1 MNPQARARDE
11 LPPRIIQGGMGVAV
25 SGWRLARAVSTCG
38 QLGVVSG
45 TAIDV
50 VMSRTLQLGD
60 PGGHFRRALA
70 AFPLREAADR
80 ILRKHFIEGGKPAGS
95 PFRAIPMAG
104 HKPSRETEELVIAA
118 NFSIVHLAK
127 EGHDGWVGLNLL
139 EKIQPPTLAAL
150 FGAMLAGVDVVLM
163 GAGIPRQI
171 PGMLDRFAAGECAE
185 HRLDVTGAT
194 QPVTMR
200 LDPAEHGITTPL
212 PRPMF
217 LPIVS
222 SHVLA
227 LTLARK
233 SSGRVDGFVVEGP
246 VAGGHN
252 APPRGTMQLTGDGEP
267 IYGER
272 DQIDPGAF
280 VKLGLPFWLAGGR
293 AHPDSLSEAMACGA
307 RGIQVG
313 STFAL
318 CRESGF
324 DPAMR
329 ARIIELIRA
338 DALDIR
344 TSASASPT
352 GFPFKVAQVPGTV
365 ADPPVYQARRRIC
378 DMGVLR
384 EIYQRTDGSV
394 GYRCASEPVA
404 DYVAK
409 GGSADDCAD
418 RLCLCNALC
427 ASAGVPQTRDGAP
440 EPCLVTLG
448 DDLDEIRH
456 LLAGRDDYG
465 ADDVIRHLVG

>member
-1 MNPQARARDE
+1 
-11 LPPRIIQGGMGVAV
+11 MGVSV

-50 VMSRTLQLGD
+50 VLSRTLQLGD

-70 AFPLREAADR
+70 AFPLREATER

-95 PFRAIPMAG
+95 PFRPIPMVG
-104 HKPSRETEELVIAA
+104 HQPSRETEELVIAA
-118 NFSIVHLAK
+118 NFSAIHLAK

-171 PGMLDRFAAGECAE
+171 PGMLDRFAAGEPAE
-185 HRLDVTGAT
+185 HRLDVTGGTAA
-194 QPVTMR
+194 VTMR
-200 LDPAEHGITTPL
+200 LDPADHGITGPL
-212 PRPMF
+212 HRPMF
-217 LPIVS
+217 FPVVS

-233 SSGRVDGFVVEGP
+233 ASGRVDGFIVEGP

-252 APPRGTMQLTGDGEP
+252 APPRGTMQLNESGEP
-267 IYGER
+267 VYGER
-272 DQIDPGAF
+272 DKIDPEAF

-293 AHPDSLSEAMACGA
+293 AHAGSLADAMACGA

-313 STFAL
+313 TAFAL

-324 DPAMR
+324 EPALKS
-329 ARIIELIRA
+329 RIIESLRN
-338 DALDIR
+338 DSLEIR
-344 TSASASPT
+344 TSAAASPT
-352 GFPFKVAQVPGTV
+352 GFPFKVAQVAGTV
-365 ADPPVYQARRRIC
+365 AEPAVYQARRRVC

-384 EIYQRTDGSV
+384 EIYQKPDGSV
-394 GYRCASEPVA
+394 GYRCASEPVD

-409 GGSADDCAD
+409 GGDAADCEG

-427 ASAGVPQTRDGAP
+427 ASAGVPQVRNGEEEA
-440 EPCLVTLG
+440 CLVTLG
-448 DDLDEIRH
+448 DDLAEIRG
-456 LLAGRDDYG
+456 LLGDRDEYT
-465 ADDVIRHLVG
+465 AEDVIRHLRG